1 MESQSHRGNKG
12 GLCLAVAL
20 NFDLF
25 GSGHGPSDYANSPG
39 LKGLVT
45 QHHKLSG
52 LEGERGGVSAAF
64 VVAEPDFENV
74 WNKPLYDRVPNCP
87 R

>member
-1 MESQSHRGNKG
+1 MESQSHRGNTG

-25 GSGHGPSDYANSPG
+25 GSGYGPSDYTNPPG

-45 QHHKLSG
+45 QHHKLCG
-52 LEGERGGVSAAF
+52 PEGKRGGVGAAF

-74 WNKPLYDRVPNCP
+74 RNKALYDGT
-87 R
+87 